1 MNAFM
6 CEVIMSLI
14 KFGTLN
20 GDDCYNGGECQDLM
34 LTCPEELD
42 NKNKFSSN

>member
-6 CEVIMSLI
+6 CEVVMSLI

-20 GDDCYNGGECQDLM
+20 GDDCYDCGECKDLM

-42 NKNKFSSN
+42 NYMNLN